1 MNTQT
6 KRKKLNSIWM
16 GLGVAS
22 YWVSLLFENAG
33 KVSFGLAIIGIIVLV
48 ISIIYEIILHRRRL
62 KERNS

>member
-1 MNTQT
+1 
-6 KRKKLNSIWM
+6 M